1 MSLLTLVVFKCYGV
15 GTSIKDFPLYFIV
28 VYPELKA
35 VYHCNMARYISVF
48 LLILSYV
55 YQSSALHRPPALLIN
70 AKSVVFIPRGGGIQG
85 KGKRTAKVIE
95 ETSSND
101 DTDET
106 ALSESGVSGEEDTPS
121 NVREAIYREE
131 VEEIKESQRLIQKQ
145 RVRREMDKSFLDKTI
160 TAFIEFFENLF
171 SWEVIDV

>member
-1 MSLLTLVVFKCYGV
+1 MVSAQYLEVKICFQHLPL
-15 GTSIKDFPLYFIV
+15 LYFIV
-28 VYPELKA
+28 VYPELQA
-35 VYHCNMARYISVF
+35 IIIVNMARYISVI

-55 YQSSALHRPPALLIN
+55 YQSSALHRPSALIGE
-70 AKSVVFIPRGGGIQG
+70 KSVAFLPRGGGILG

-106 ALSESGVSGEEDTPS
+106 ALSESGESGEEDTPYDI
-121 NVREAIYREE
+121 REAIYREE
-131 VEEIKESQRLIQKQ
+131 VEEIKESQRLIKKQ
-145 RVRREMDKSFLDKTI
+145 RARREMDKSFLDKTI

>member
-1 MSLLTLVVFKCYGV
+1 
-15 GTSIKDFPLYFIV
+15 
-28 VYPELKA
+28 
-35 VYHCNMARYISVF
+35 MARYISVF

-55 YQSSALHRPPALLIN
+55 YQSSALHRPSALI
-70 AKSVVFIPRGGGIQG
+70 AKSVAFIPRGGGILG

-106 ALSESGVSGEEDTPS
+106 SLSESGESGEEDTPS
-121 NVREAIYREE
+121 DIREAIYREE